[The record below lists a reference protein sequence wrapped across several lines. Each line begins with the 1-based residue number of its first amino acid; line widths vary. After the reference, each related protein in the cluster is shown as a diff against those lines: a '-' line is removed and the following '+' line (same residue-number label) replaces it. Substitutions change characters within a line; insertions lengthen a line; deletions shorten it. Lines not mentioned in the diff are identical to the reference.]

1 MSRKDKTSKT
11 KKQKE
16 KKPRLPLR
24 RVLSN
29 NLFILR
35 IIHRTVPGFLFWDIL
50 FDLLWTVIE
59 CFSGSFLLKYVVD
72 GLGDGTPVK
81 SLYLLVGGLFVLH
94 ILLRMIQNWFWNL
107 RAVENSDRVE
117 LAMRKLLC
125 TQMQAVELSCYED
138 PAYYEK
144 YLKAMSEV
152 NRRKNAVLE
161 SIRRVFSTLFALLA
175 NSILLFF
182 IDPLLPLFALI
193 PFAAGFL
200 NAARNRRAVAQH
212 NDMQKVEWRN
222 SYIQRTFFLS
232 DYAKEM
238 RLTDMPEKMLA
249 DYDGTLREYESVKKR
264 HGRRLVAFD
273 YLNKVSHEVLTV
285 LGAGFYALYA
295 SMVRGTMTPG
305 DCLVVINSIGSVST
319 HLSTF
324 IATLTSFQEHALY
337 IENLRSFLEY
347 QPAIGENPNGLSAGA
362 GHLVAEH
369 ISYRY
374 TGAETD
380 ALSNI
385 SLRVSPGEKIAL
397 VGQNGSGKSTFV
409 KLLLHMYQ
417 PAGGQITLDGQG
429 MDAYRLSSWRQD
441 FVPVF
446 QDYRI
451 FAMSVAENVL
461 RRPMRCDPAGEAA
474 DRARVKDAL
483 QKSGAWERV
492 EKMPQG
498 MDTMLTR
505 EFDDHGVV
513 LSGGEAQKIALAR
526 VFADDA
532 PFVVLDEPTSALD
545 PVAEYTLFENMM
557 EACRDRAVIFI
568 SHRLSSAVL
577 ADRIYLFEQG
587 FVTESGSHA
596 ELMAQ
601 DGHYAAM
608 FHRQAES
615 YVEGTAEPSGETSMK
630 GGMTCEQA

>member
-1 MSRKDKTSKT
+1 MSRKDKT

-24 RVLSN
+24 QVFSH

-35 IIHRTVPGFLFWDIL
+35 LMHRVVPGYIFWTTL
-50 FDLLWTVIE
+50 FDLLWTVIGF
-59 CFSGSFLLKYVVD
+59 FSGSFLLKYIVD
-72 GLGDGTPVK
+72 GLGENTPVER
-81 SLYLLVGGLFVLH
+81 LYLFVGGLFALH
-94 ILLRMIQNWFWNL
+94 VLLRMIQNWYWNVI
-107 RAVENSDRVE
+107 AEEQHDRMV
-117 LAMRKLLC
+117 LSVRKQLYA
-125 TQMQAVELSCYED
+125 QMGAVELSCYED
-138 PAYYEK
+138 PTYYEK
-144 YLKAMSEV
+144 YLKAMSEAT
-152 NRRKNAVLE
+152 NRCRNVLR
-161 SIRRVFSTLFALLA
+161 SLQGLLSTLFALFA
-175 NSILLFF
+175 NSLLLFT
-182 IDPLLPLFALI
+182 IDPVLLVFALI

-200 NAARNRRAVAQH
+200 NAARNRRAVAEH
-212 NDMQKVEWRN
+212 NDMQKVEWRT
-222 SYIQRTFFLS
+222 SYIQRTFFLA

-238 RLTDMPEKMLA
+238 RLTEMPDKMLA
-249 DYDGTLREYESVKKR
+249 DYDGTLREYETIKR
-264 HGRRLVAFD
+264 HHGRHMVIFD
-273 YLNKVSHEVLTV
+273 YLTKVSHEVLTV

-295 SMVRGTMTPG
+295 SMVRDTMTPG
-305 DCLVVINSIGSVST
+305 DCLVVINSIGSVSSY
-319 HLSTF
+319 LSGF
-324 IATLTSFQEHALY
+324 ITNLTSFQENALY
-337 IENLRSFLEY
+337 IENLRSFLDY
-347 QPAIGENPNGLSAGA
+347 RPAIAEDPNGLSAGA
-362 GHLVAEH
+362 GLLTAEH

-380 ALSNI
+380 ALSDI

-397 VGQNGSGKSTFV
+397 VGQNGSGKTTFV

-417 PAGGQITLDGQG
+417 PAGGQIALDGQG

-461 RRPMRCDPAGEAA
+461 CRPMRRDPAGEAA
-474 DRARVKDAL
+474 DRARVMDAL
-483 QKSGAWERV
+483 QKSGVWERV
-492 EKMPQG
+492 EKMPHG

-505 EFDDHGVV
+505 EFDDQGVV
-513 LSGGEAQKIALAR
+513 PSGGEAQKIALAR
-526 VFADDA
+526 VFASDA

-587 FVTESGSHA
+587 RVTESGGHA
-596 ELMAQ
+596 ELMVQ

-608 FHRQAES
+608 FRRQAES
-615 YVEGTAEPSGETSMK
+615 YVETPSETAAK
-630 GGMTCEQA
+630 GGMTHEHHEQA